1 MPNTT
6 YYYYS
11 DINSFPTTKMESV
24 NKLITENSLTRLI
37 NRLLDIDGFI
47 ITDGL
52 AMKDYN
58 ETIGNGGKHLKINS
72 NLKIDQ
78 IKFQNDLL
86 EFVIRG
92 YYFSID
98 IKKLETELRN
108 YIDINHPGNSVGL
121 FARIFI
127 DNTNVNYPELVG
139 QTAYE
144 EHQGDE
150 QNPFSEGKH
159 YGVQFFICRVDP
171 DSKPEPF
178 HPVLSDPTTGII
190 EGLGINY
197 LYFDL
202 LLLKYIYN
210 DNTEVNGI
218 YVPFESL
225 CKFDSHSVN
234 IIDGGVLKLYDN

>member
-1 MPNTT
+1 MADTT

-52 AMKDYN
+52 A
-58 ETIGNGGKHLKINS
+58 EEGSSEIIGNGGKHLKINN
-72 NLKIDQ
+72 NLRVRDID
-78 IKFQNDLL
+78 FRDNLF

-92 YYFSID
+92 YYFSIPFSTLKD
-98 IKKLETELRN
+98 LIDSYIPQATES
-108 YIDINHPGNSVGL
+108 IGL
-121 FARIFI
+121 YARIFI
-127 DNTNVNYPELVG
+127 DNTNPQYPELVG

-144 EHQGDE
+144 EGV
-150 QNPFSEGKH
+150 EGTVEGNH
-159 YGVQFFICRVDP
+159 YGVQFFVCPVNN
-171 DSKPEPF
+171 KPTPS
-178 HPVLSDPTTGII
+178 HPSLPVNQLGVI
-190 EGLGINY
+190 EGLGTTY

-202 LLLKYIYN
+202 MLLEYIKD
-210 DNTEVNGI
+210 DNTMI
-218 YVPFESL
+218 KDTYIPFESL

-234 IIDGGVLKLYDN
+234 IIDGGVVKLFSQN

>member
-52 AMKDYN
+52 A
-58 ETIGNGGKHLKINS
+58 ERGSTEIIGNGGKHLKIND
-72 NLKIDQ
+72 NLRLDSID
-78 IKFQNDLL
+78 FRNNLF

-92 YYFSID
+92 YYFSIPFTTLKSLMD
-98 IKKLETELRN
+98 S
-108 YIDINHPGNSVGL
+108 YIASYVGDNSVGL
-121 FARIFI
+121 YARIFI
-127 DNTNVNYPELVG
+127 DNTNPNYPELVG

-144 EHQGDE
+144 DDPEH
-150 QNPFSEGKH
+150 FVEGNH
-159 YGVQFFICRVDP
+159 YGVQFFICP
-171 DSKPEPF
+171 INNKPTPF
-178 HPVLSDPTTGII
+178 HPSLPIDQSTQTI
-190 EGLGINY
+190 EGLGTTY

-202 LLLKYIYN
+202 MLLEYIKGDDTVLEDTY
-210 DNTEVNGI
+210 I
-218 YVPFESL
+218 PFKSL
-225 CKFDSHSVN
+225 CKFDSHSVD
-234 IIDGGVLKLYDN
+234 IIDGGVLELF